1 MFPVGHSVFSALK
14 VTRLKV
20 GRILLCRVVHAL
32 LAFGIVLTFLTAFS
46 IGIPEDQRP
55 MYGVAALI
63 MLAAGSMIAGAV
75 SSQAVGSLPSGP
87 VKSEEAYFAVHA
99 AISKGF
105 PYFAPPLNERR
116 KARIRAR
123 LVARGE
129 HAEAF
134 DETQGVLRKHFRFL
148 PSVLMTA
155 FWGSS
160 HLLMTGVWEDT
171 ASSIYSTLDS
181 SVPFQIFA
189 TAVVCALLAYSTFV
203 VSIRATL
210 ILYRNA

>member
-1 MFPVGHSVFSALK
+1 
-14 VTRLKV
+14 
-20 GRILLCRVVHAL
+20 
-32 LAFGIVLTFLTAFS
+32 LTAFS

-129 HAEAF
+129 HAEAC
-134 DETQGVLRKHFRFL
+134 DEPQGVLRKHFRLVPCITMMAVMGFGH
-148 PSVLMTA
+148 A
-155 FWGSS
+155 
-160 HLLMTGVWEDT
+160 LLTGVLEET
-171 ASSIYSTLDS
+171 SSGIYSTLLTV
-181 SVPFQIFA
+181 VPVRFLVTVA
-189 TAVVCALLAYSTFV
+189 LCALYT
-203 VSIRATL
+203 
-210 ILYRNA
+210 